1 MAPTPITAKSFGY
14 LNKALPDL
22 VKEIGAGTFSMN
34 AFLDAS
40 RRYKFGK
47 VKPVGRQMEQSVRV
61 LKHSTMVDQLGAGYT
76 ALNATTNDPDKTY
89 GFDYATGTTA
99 VRVSGIELRTDSVL
113 DMDQIESNTKS
124 AVEDIMEQFERRVV
138 AGADATFGTSFWTG
152 LATLNGAVVTTGLF
166 ENAAFGSQTNTF
178 GLAKATYPLY
188 WQHQRYD
195 ATNFA
200 TGGVKGFYDLT
211 GKIRTAGGQPKFALL
226 SQNYNTLLSNDRDG
240 KIQYVSLPVNG
251 DAGILVAKFAG
262 CDLYVSPYLG
272 FADGSSNE
280 FSMMIFGD
288 DCIEMNTDSKN
299 DFFTSELTRVSG
311 QDVYEAVVTH
321 RAQWTAKNLRRMGV
335 LVNADA

>member
-1 MAPTPITAKSFGY
+1 MAPTPITAKSFAY

-22 VKEIGAGTFSMN
+22 VKEIGEGTYSCN
-34 AFLDAS
+34 ALLAAS
-40 RRYKFGK
+40 KRYKFGK

-61 LKHSTMVDQLGAGYT
+61 LKHSTMVDQTGAGYA
-76 ALNATTNDPDKTY
+76 ALPATTQDPDKTY
-89 GFDYATGTTA
+89 GFDYATGTIGI
-99 VRVSGIELRTDSVL
+99 RVSGIELRTDSAL
-113 DMDQIESNTKS
+113 DMDQLESNTKS
-124 AVEDIMEQFERRVV
+124 SIEDIMEQFERRCV
-138 AGADATFGTSFWTG
+138 AGADATFGTTLWTQ

-166 ENAAFGSQTNTF
+166 ENAAFGSQSNTF

-211 GKIRTAGGQPKFALL
+211 GKIRTAGGQPQFALL

-262 CDLYVSPYLG
+262 CDVYVSPYMG

-280 FSMMIFGD
+280 FSMMIFGQD
-288 DCIEMNTDSKN
+288 SIEMNIDSKN
-299 DFFTSELTRVSG
+299 NFYTSELTRVSG

-335 LVNADA
+335 LINADA